1 MLRSSLGRKV
11 WLLSAVGVLGL
22 SALLLWGCGSFGG
35 KKGKPSASVPFQ
47 PVSLGSGSPTGRG
60 MLSVRVN
67 LTRAIPEV
75 SRVSVIVLG
84 EGLTEEPL
92 AGDIF
97 VPQETSTT
105 FKNVPV
111 GLKWVIVG
119 AFGPPGQ
126 ILGLSAKAVVVQ
138 DGMQTTA
145 TLNLSLS
152 QRVVDITEKVS
163 GATTVTDFGTPAPI
177 EVRRTNGT
185 VGFYSN
191 NSAPPKIQPVTT
203 LWHGYKTADGNLFR
217 FDPPVTYIRN
227 EADPSQ
233 PLSAGE
239 FQPGQQLQTT
249 TTLRGPNNLAE

>member
-1 MLRSSLGRKV
+1 
-11 WLLSAVGVLGL
+11 
-22 SALLLWGCGSFGG
+22 
-35 KKGKPSASVPFQ
+35 
-47 PVSLGSGSPTGRG
+47 
-60 MLSVRVN
+60 
-67 LTRAIPEV
+67 
-75 SRVSVIVLG
+75 
-84 EGLTEEPL
+84 
-92 AGDIF
+92 
-97 VPQETSTT
+97 
-105 FKNVPV
+105 
-111 GLKWVIVG
+111 
-119 AFGPPGQ
+119 
-126 ILGLSAKAVVVQ
+126 
-138 DGMQTTA
+138 MQTTA

-191 NSAPPKIQPVTT
+191 NFAPPKIQPVTT

-249 TTLRGPNNLAE
+249 TTLRGPNKLAE

>member
-1 MLRSSLGRKV
+1 
-11 WLLSAVGVLGL
+11 
-22 SALLLWGCGSFGG
+22 
-35 KKGKPSASVPFQ
+35 
-47 PVSLGSGSPTGRG
+47 
-60 MLSVRVN
+60 
-67 LTRAIPEV
+67 
-75 SRVSVIVLG
+75 
-84 EGLTEEPL
+84 
-92 AGDIF
+92 
-97 VPQETSTT
+97 
-105 FKNVPV
+105 
-111 GLKWVIVG
+111 
-119 AFGPPGQ
+119 
-126 ILGLSAKAVVVQ
+126 
-138 DGMQTTA
+138 
-145 TLNLSLS
+145 
-152 QRVVDITEKVS
+152 VDITEKVS

>member
-1 MLRSSLGRKV
+1 
-11 WLLSAVGVLGL
+11 
-22 SALLLWGCGSFGG
+22 
-35 KKGKPSASVPFQ
+35 
-47 PVSLGSGSPTGRG
+47 

-67 LTRAIPEV
+67 ITRAIPEV
-75 SRVSVIVLG
+75 SAVRVVVLG
-84 EGLTEEPL
+84 EGLTEAPL
-92 AGDIF
+92 TATIS
-97 VPQETSTT
+97 VPQELSTT
-105 FKNVPV
+105 FKDVPI
-111 GLKWVIVG
+111 GLKCVIVQAISSG
-119 AFGPPGQ
+119 EE
-126 ILGLSAKAVVVQ
+126 ILGMSAKAVNVQ